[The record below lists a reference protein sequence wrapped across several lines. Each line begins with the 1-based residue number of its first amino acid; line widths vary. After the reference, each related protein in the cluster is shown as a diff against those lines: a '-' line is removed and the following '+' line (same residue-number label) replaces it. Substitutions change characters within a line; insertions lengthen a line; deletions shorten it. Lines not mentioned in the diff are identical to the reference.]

1 MELKPAQRISLS
13 QVVFDQLLAQIR
25 NGSLRPGDRLPG
37 EYELMRRLGVGR
49 SSIREALR
57 GLIMLGVVETKPGR
71 GAIVLGHAG
80 IPLARLRSQRGSIFQ
95 LQKRAVLDLLE
106 VRESLEGQAAELA
119 VHRATPADLVTI
131 ERAALDVET
140 RIQDEVIYYRANMDF
155 HLAIAHASHNGVL
168 AESLQYLMR
177 EVRTFR
183 ESVMREVSEVPLRDA
198 VEHRAIL
205 RAIHERKPAGA
216 RRAMVTHIRSF
227 ASLVQGFRGPAA
239 SGTTKRGRNTERNG

>member
-1 MELKPAQRISLS
+1 MEVKPAQRISLS
-13 QVVFDQLLAQIR
+13 QVVFDQLLEQIR
-25 NGSLRPGDRLPG
+25 NGSLRPGERLPG
-37 EYELMRRLGVGR
+37 EYELMRRFEVGR
-49 SSIREALR
+49 SSVREALR

-71 GAIVLGHAG
+71 GAIVLGRAG
-80 IPLARLRSQRGSIFQ
+80 IPVVRLRSQRGSIFQ

-119 VHRATPADLVTI
+119 VKRATPADLVGI
-131 ERAALDVET
+131 EVAALEVEK
-140 RIQDEVIYYRANMDF
+140 RIQEEVIHYRANMEF
-155 HLAIAHASHNGVL
+155 HLAIARAAHNSVL

-205 RAIHERKPAGA
+205 KAIQERKPAGA

-227 ASLVQGFRGPAA
+227 ASLVRGFHGPSA
-239 SGTTKRGRNTERNG
+239 SVATTRGRHSE

>member
-1 MELKPAQRISLS
+1 MEVKPAQRISLS
-13 QVVFDQLLAQIR
+13 QVVFDQLLDQIR
-25 NGSLRPGDRLPG
+25 SGSLRPGERLPG
-37 EYELMRRLGVGR
+37 EYELMRRFEVGR
-49 SSIREALR
+49 SSVREALR
-57 GLIMLGVVETKPGR
+57 GLIMLGAVETKPGR

-80 IPLARLRSQRGSIFQ
+80 IPVARLRSQRGSIFQ

-119 VHRATPADLVTI
+119 VKRATPADLASI
-131 ERAALDVET
+131 ELAALEVEK
-140 RIQDEVIYYRANMDF
+140 RIQEEVIHYRANMEF
-155 HLAIAHASHNGVL
+155 HLAIARAAHNSVL

-205 RAIHERKPAGA
+205 KAIQERKPAGA
-216 RRAMVTHIRSF
+216 RRAMVKHIRSF
-227 ASLVQGFRGPAA
+227 ASLVRGFRGPSASAA
-239 SGTTKRGRNTERNG
+239 TKRGRHAGRNA